1 MIINIAH
8 TKGGVGKS
16 TLATNLAVELTLPI
30 LDLDMQRS
38 SFFFNEIRKDAG
50 YPEMKVFYAQS
61 DEEMAFLSDYKGN
74 RKKHIIVDSGGMDN
88 NLHRLA
94 ILYADIILTPIGL
107 SQIELLGLQNFYS
120 ILEEAND
127 NSILA
132 KEYVILNQVNS
143 RSKKEIDGIK
153 ELIKKEFGLK
163 VLNSMI
169 SSRKIFKDAFSE
181 GKSVVEKQSKS
192 SSAEEINSL
201 CEEIKKLLKKS
212 N

>member
-38 SFFFNEIRKDAG
+38 SFYFNQIRKDYG
-50 YPEMKVFYAQS
+50 FPEMKVFYAQS
-61 DEEMAFLSDYKGN
+61 DEEMQFLEEYKGN
-74 RKKHIIVDSGGMDN
+74 KKKHIIVDSGGMDN

-120 ILEEAND
+120 ILEAAND
-127 NSILA
+127 NRLF
-132 KEYVILNQVNS
+132 
-143 RSKKEIDGIK
+143 
-153 ELIKKEFGLK
+153 LIRL
-163 VLNSMI
+163 I
-169 SSRKIFKDAFSE
+169 
-181 GKSVVEKQSKS
+181 VVVK
-192 SSAEEINSL
+192 
-201 CEEIKKLLKKS
+201 KKLMVLRH
-212 N
+212 

>member
-38 SFFFNEIRKDAG
+38 SFFINEIRKDAG

-181 GKSVVEKQSKS
+181 GKSIVEKQSKS
-192 SSAEEINSL
+192 ASAEEINSL
-201 CEEIKKLLKKS
+201 CEEIKKLLKKRG
-212 N
+212 

>member
-38 SFFFNEIRKDAG
+38 SFYFNQIRKDYG
-50 YPEMKVFYAQS
+50 FPEMKVFYAQS
-61 DEEMAFLSDYKGN
+61 AEEMQFLEEYKGN
-74 RKKHIIVDSGGMDN
+74 KKKHIIVDSGGMDN

-120 ILEEAND
+120 ILEAAND
-127 NSILA
+127 NSILD
-132 KEYVILNQVNS
+132 KEYVILNQINS

-153 ELIKKEFGLK
+153 ALIKEEFGLK
-163 VLNSMI
+163 VLDSMI

-181 GKSVVEKQSKS
+181 GKSVVEKQRKS

-201 CEEIKKLLKKS
+201 CNEISKILKKRG
-212 N
+212 

>member
-16 TLATNLAVELTLPI
+16 TLATNLAVELKLPI

-38 SFFFNEIRKDAG
+38 SIFFNQIRKDAG
-50 YPEMKVFYAQS
+50 FPEMQVFYAQS
-61 DEEMAFLSDYKGN
+61 DKEMQFLEEYKSN

-192 SSAEEINSL
+192 ASAEEINSL
-201 CEEIKKLLKKS
+201 CEEIKKLLKKRG
-212 N
+212 

>member
-38 SFFFNEIRKDAG
+38 SFYFNQIRKDYG
-50 YPEMKVFYAQS
+50 FPEMKVFYAQS
-61 DEEMAFLSDYKGN
+61 DEEMQFLEEYKGN
-74 RKKHIIVDSGGMDN
+74 KKKHIIVDSGGMDN

-107 SQIELLGLQNFYS
+107 SQIELVGLQNFYS

-143 RSKKEIDGIK
+143 RSKKEIEGIK
-153 ELIKKEFGLK
+153 ELIHEEFGLK

-181 GKSVVEKQSKS
+181 GKSVVEKQRKS

-201 CEEIKKLLKKS
+201 CNEISKILKKRG
-212 N
+212 

>member
-38 SFFFNEIRKDAG
+38 SFYFNKIRKDYG
-50 YPEMKVFYAQS
+50 FPEMKVFYAQS
-61 DEEMAFLSDYKGN
+61 DEEMQFLEEYKGN
-74 RKKHIIVDSGGMDN
+74 KKRHIIVDSGGMDN

-107 SQIELLGLQNFYS
+107 SQIELLGLQNFYY

-127 NSILA
+127 NSILD
-132 KEYVILNQVNS
+132 KEYVILNQINS

-153 ELIKKEFGLK
+153 ELIKEEFGLK
-163 VLNSMI
+163 VLDSMI

-181 GKSVVEKQSKS
+181 GKSVVEKQRKS

-201 CEEIKKLLKKS
+201 CNEISKILKKRG
-212 N
+212 

>member
-38 SFFFNEIRKDAG
+38 SFYFNQIRKDYG
-50 YPEMKVFYAQS
+50 FPEIKVFYAQS
-61 DEEMAFLSDYKGN
+61 DEEMQFLEEYKGN
-74 RKKHIIVDSGGMDN
+74 KKKHIIVDSGGMDN

-127 NSILA
+127 SSILD
-132 KEYVILNQVNS
+132 KEYVILNQINS

-153 ELIKKEFGLK
+153 ALIKEEFGLK
-163 VLNSMI
+163 VLDSMI

-181 GKSVVEKQSKS
+181 GKSVVEKQGRSA
-192 SSAEEINSL
+192 SAEEINSL
-201 CEEIKKLLKKS
+201 CNEISKILKKRG
-212 N
+212 

>member
-38 SFFFNEIRKDAG
+38 SFFFNKIRKDAG
-50 YPEMKVFYAQS
+50 FPEMQVFYAQS
-61 DEEMAFLSDYKGN
+61 DEEMQFLEEYKGN

-94 ILYADIILTPIGL
+94 ILYADVILTPIGL

-132 KEYVILNQVNS
+132 KEYIILNQVNS
-143 RSKKEIDGIK
+143 RSKKEIEGIK
-153 ELIKKEFGLK
+153 ELIHKEFGLK
-163 VLNSMI
+163 ILNSMI

-192 SSAEEINSL
+192 TSAEEINSL
-201 CEEIKKLLKKS
+201 CDEIKKILKKRG
-212 N
+212 

>member
-38 SFFFNEIRKDAG
+38 SFYFNQIRKDYG
-50 YPEMKVFYAQS
+50 FPEMKVFYAQS
-61 DEEMAFLSDYKGN
+61 DEEMQFLEEYKGN
-74 RKKHIIVDSGGMDN
+74 KKKHIIVDSGGMDN

-120 ILEEAND
+120 ILEAAND
-127 NSILA
+127 NSILD
-132 KEYVILNQVNS
+132 KEYVILNQINS

-153 ELIKKEFGLK
+153 ALIKEEFGLK
-163 VLNSMI
+163 VLDSMI

-181 GKSVVEKQSKS
+181 GKSVVEKQRKS

-201 CEEIKKLLKKS
+201 CNEISKILKKRG
-212 N
+212 

>member
-8 TKGGVGKS
+8 TTGGVGKS

-38 SFFFNEIRKDAG
+38 SFYFNQIRKDYG
-50 YPEMKVFYAQS
+50 FPEMKVFYAQS
-61 DEEMAFLSDYKGN
+61 DEEMQFLEEYKGN
-74 RKKHIIVDSGGMDN
+74 KKKHIIVDSGGMDN

-120 ILEEAND
+120 ILEAAND
-127 NSILA
+127 NSILD
-132 KEYVILNQVNS
+132 KEYVILNQINS

-153 ELIKKEFGLK
+153 ALIKEEFGLK
-163 VLNSMI
+163 VLDSMI

-181 GKSVVEKQSKS
+181 GKSVVEKQRKS

-201 CEEIKKLLKKS
+201 CNEISKILKKRG
-212 N
+212 